1 MMIKF
6 LLAYSFQKLFLIGQN
21 LNRAHVTCSFDELLI
36 FFGLTLADILF
47 DFSLQKINTVNIR
60 NLKVK

>member
-36 FFGLTLADILF
+36 FFGLTLADIFCLIF
-47 DFSLQKINTVNIR
+47 HCK
-60 NLKVK
+60 K